1 MSINPGTG
9 READVE
15 GSVNSVPID
24 PDAYVSIKRAMA
36 IVSVSRRTINNWLK
50 AGKLTFIRTAGGSV
64 RILVS
69 SLWQT
74 QKVKV
79 ER

>member
-1 MSINPGTG
+1 MTDNAINPH
-9 READVE
+9 
-15 GSVNSVPID
+15 
-24 PDAYVSIKRAMA
+24 AYVSIKRAMA
-36 IVSVSRRTINNWLK
+36 IVSVSRRTIYNWIK
-50 AGKLTFIRTAGGSV
+50 ADKLEVKRTAGGPY

-79 ER
+79 EL